1 MPLALRGV
9 WRLEPNQHIVEI
21 KPCEG
26 GDGASVIRQV
36 GDEALCSRLCDVE
49 NQKLLWILVIFC
61 VERRGGKWSQDEL
74 VYLQDER
81 RH

>member
-9 WRLEPNQHIVEI
+9 WRLEANKHVIEI

-26 GDGASVIRQV
+26 GHRASVIRQV
-36 GDEALCSRLCDVE
+36 GDEAHCRRLGDVE

-61 VERRGGKWSQDEL
+61 V
-74 VYLQDER
+74 
-81 RH
+81 